1 LRPLKTYSQT
11 TRIVMPR
18 HANPLGVLFGGN
30 ILSWL
35 IESSTSS
42 AMTVAGN
49 KGEVVLGFMDEV
61 YFLNPVRVGSRVTFR
76 SWVGHVGRSSI
87 SVFTEVLIW
96 REGTR
101 YDVACVSKAVYVC
114 VGPDRRPVP
123 VGAEL
128 EASERW
134 EEVLVERMGKWRR
147 SVEETIRDMRWERRG
162 VVKHQLVSYRRIT
175 PEDTIAG
182 DLLFAGRLMQFMDE
196 VAGILALRFANVVT
210 VTASVDQT
218 SFSAPITVNETVRL
232 EARLTR
238 VWRSSMEV
246 EVDAYRL
253 TEGDEV
259 LASRSYFTMV
269 GIGASGPAELPPYL
283 PKTPEEHELWEE
295 AGGRR
300 EKRERALTSLS
311 EVRERPVT
319 VDPQSPVPALTDP
332 F

>member
-1 LRPLKTYSQT
+1 MRPLETYSQT

-30 ILSWL
+30 MLSWL

-87 SVFTEVLIW
+87 SVFTEALIW

-123 VGAEL
+123 VGVEL

-134 EEVLVERMGKWRR
+134 EEVLMERMGKWRR
-147 SVEETIRDMRWERRG
+147 SVEETIKGMRWERRG

-232 EARLTR
+232 EARLKR

-253 TEGDEV
+253 TEGGEV

-269 GIGASGPAELPPYL
+269 G
-283 PKTPEEHELWEE
+283 K
-295 AGGRR
+295 
-300 EKRERALTSLS
+300 ERVALQSF
-311 EVRERPVT
+311 RPIC
-319 VDPQSPVPALTDP
+319 P
-332 F
+332 

>member
-1 LRPLKTYSQT
+1 
-11 TRIVMPR
+11 MPR

-30 ILSWL
+30 MLSWL

-49 KGEVVLGFMDEV
+49 RGEVVLGFMDEV

>member
-30 ILSWL
+30 MLSWL

-49 KGEVVLGFMDEV
+49 RGEVVLGFMDEV

-123 VGAEL
+123 VGVEL

-147 SVEETIRDMRWERRG
+147 SVEETIRGMRWERRG

>member
-1 LRPLKTYSQT
+1 LRPLETYSQT

-30 ILSWL
+30 MLSWL

-96 REGTR
+96 REGVR
-101 YDVACVSKAVYVC
+101 YDVACASKAVYVC
-114 VGPDRRPVP
+114 VGPDRKPVP

-128 EASERW
+128 EACERW
-134 EEVLVERMGKWRR
+134 EEVLVERMGMWRR
-147 SVEETIRDMRWERRG
+147 SVEETIRGMKWDQRG
-162 VVKHQLVSYRRIT
+162 VVKQQLVSYRRIT
-175 PEDTIAG
+175 PEDTIVG

-253 TEGDEV
+253 TEGGEV

-269 GIGASGPAELPPYL
+269 GIGAGGPAELPPYL
-283 PKTPEEHELWEE
+283 PMTPEEHELWEE
-295 AGGRR
+295 AGRRR
-300 EKRERALTSLS
+300 EKRERALSSLR
-311 EVRERPVT
+311 EVRERAVT
-319 VDPQSPVPALTDP
+319 VDPQSPVPALTEL

>member
-1 LRPLKTYSQT
+1 LRPLETYSQT

-30 ILSWL
+30 MLSWL

-76 SWVGHVGRSSI
+76 SWVGHVRRSSI

-123 VGAEL
+123 VGVEL

-134 EEVLVERMGKWRR
+134 EEVLMERMGKWRR
-147 SVEETIRDMRWERRG
+147 SVEETIRGMRWERRG

-253 TEGDEV
+253 TERGEV

-283 PKTPEEHELWEE
+283 PMTPEEHELWEE
-295 AGGRR
+295 AGRRR
-300 EKRERALTSLS
+300 EKRERALASLR

-319 VDPQSPVPALTDP
+319 VDPQSPVPALTEL